1 MQHLKWQEGQWRQWR
16 QQQEQQQE
24 LQQRLWKQLHQQ
36 RQQQQEQQQ
45 GARVAGAVA
54 GGQGGGLYV
63 GLPSQGGGPYVGLPS
78 RVFVLSAW
86 REVAEVLL
94 EFGRH
99 LDGISLSCAWQVGE
113 GVSCWVYWVGV
124 LLAWGACRVLGV
136 ECWGLGFRVYGF
148 RGLQQMEHWD

>member
-1 MQHLKWQEGQWRQWR
+1 M
-16 QQQEQQQE
+16 
-24 LQQRLWKQLHQQ
+24 
-36 RQQQQEQQQ
+36 
-45 GARVAGAVA
+45 
-54 GGQGGGLYV
+54 
-63 GLPSQGGGPYVGLPS
+63 GLPSW
-78 RVFVLSAW
+78 VFVLSAW

-148 RGLQQMEHWD
+148 RVLDGGAAWLVCLGQWQVRRRGGCYTLEALLGPLPASGR